1 MKTRNF
7 GEIIMGNNV
16 GKFSGNIVGK
26 FMRYI
31 AGNTGGNNT
40 GNNTMLPHVMP
51 QTLPRN
57 SLDNRAISPVV
68 GEMLML
74 TVVLILVALF
84 AASSSSFIPSDREPS
99 VNILVGDV
107 DPSNHDVTLWHKG
120 GDVVSL
126 SNMKVIIGNG
136 NERNTFTEDNFVING
151 DDELKNFKPG
161 DYMTVHA
168 GYDIRGEDITVVVG
182 STVVMYG
189 RIRE

>member
-1 MKTRNF
+1 MKTRDF
-7 GEIIMGNNV
+7 GEIIMGNNMGNTT
-16 GKFSGNIVGK
+16 GKFRQIFSKTVCKMND
-26 FMRYI
+26 
-31 AGNTGGNNT
+31 AGIRKIRNA
-40 GNNTMLPHVMP
+40 
-51 QTLPRN
+51 PRN

-107 DPSNHDVTLWHKG
+107 DPSHHDVTLWHKG

-161 DYMTVHA
+161 DYMTVHTD
-168 GYDIRGEDITVVVG
+168 YDIRGEDITVVVG

>member
-26 FMRYI
+26 FMRNI

-40 GNNTMLPHVMP
+40 GNNT
-51 QTLPRN
+51 TLPRN

>member
-1 MKTRNF
+1 MKTRDF
-7 GEIIMGNNV
+7 GEIIMGKIIGNTI
-16 GKFSGNIVGK
+16 GKIVG
-26 FMRYI
+26 
-31 AGNTGGNNT
+31 NTT
-40 GNNTMLPHVMP
+40 GKIRKLPHV
-51 QTLPRN
+51 LPRN

-107 DPSNHDVTLWHKG
+107 DPSHHDVTLWHKG

-161 DYMTVHA
+161 DYMTVHTD
-168 GYDIRGEDITVVVG
+168 YDIRGEDITVVVG